1 MRSFINYS
9 VVFILFVTLFSCSEN
24 STNWKKMGAEV
35 KASKDIAI
43 KRYERALF
51 SINPD
56 QLQEGLASISQEYY
70 LFIGE
75 EYKNPQ
81 ALIQMRSYLQD
92 TLIRQGYNFSEK
104 VFPNLAP
111 LPTELAN
118 AFERIRRFIP
128 SFSNPEVYTYI
139 SGYDQQTSIYYNGE
153 VMTIPLDLYLGDTT
167 KVYQQLRIPLYMRQ
181 HMSKDYLLSDIV
193 LTILHH
199 LIPRDIAAAPL
210 VDQMLYEGM
219 ILAMTDYILP
229 DVPDYCKMG
238 YTQVQEEWCRQ
249 NEEEIWKYLVGN
261 RLLFSTNQKDIG
273 LMMNDGPFTN
283 GFPKESPAR
292 TGIWMGWQIARA
304 WVNHNDDVPLN
315 RIASLQ
321 NGKQLLEESRYKP
334 QKK

>member
-9 VVFILFVTLFSCSEN
+9 VVFILFVTLFSCTEN
-24 STNWKKMGAEV
+24 SATWKKKGAEV
-35 KASKDIAI
+35 KASKDISI

-92 TLIRQGYNFSEK
+92 TLIRQGYFYSEK
-104 VFPNLAP
+104 VFPDLSP
-111 LPTELAN
+111 LPTDLAN

-139 SGYDQQTSIYYNGE
+139 SGYDQQTSIYYNRE

-181 HMSKDYLLSDIV
+181 HMNKDYLLSDIV
-193 LTILHH
+193 LTILHN
-199 LIPRDIAAAPL
+199 LIPRDIASAPL

-219 ILAMTDYILP
+219 ILAMTDYIIP
-229 DVPDYCKMG
+229 EVPDYCKMG

-261 RLLFSTNQKDIG
+261 KLLFSTNQKDIG

-304 WVNHNDDVPLN
+304 WVNRNDDVPLN

-334 QKK
+334 NKK

>member
-9 VVFILFVTLFSCSEN
+9 VVFILFVTLFSCTEN
-24 STNWKKMGAEV
+24 SATWKKMGAEV
-35 KASKDIAI
+35 KASKDISI

-92 TLIRQGYNFSEK
+92 TLIRQGYIYSEK
-104 VFPNLAP
+104 VFPDLSS
-111 LPTELAN
+111 LPTDLAN

-139 SGYDQQTSIYYNGE
+139 SGYDQQTSIYYNRE

-181 HMSKDYLLSDIV
+181 HMNKDYLLSDIV
-193 LTILHH
+193 LTILHN
-199 LIPRDIAAAPL
+199 LIPRDIASAPL

-219 ILAMTDYILP
+219 ILAMTDYIIP
-229 DVPDYCKMG
+229 EVPDYCKMG

-261 RLLFSTNQKDIG
+261 KLLFSTNQKDIG

-304 WVNHNDDVPLN
+304 WVNRNDDVPLN

-334 QKK
+334 NKK